1 MVPSVGGA
9 AQPPFQFPSRPLS
22 RASHTE
28 GWARAPASEGEP
40 ASPHRS
46 LASRRPASRRP
57 ASRRPTNRRKDVAAV
72 DGAAD
77 AVAADATRPRPP
89 SAASAASLRR
99 ARASTSSDAIVFAR
113 HGPHSVR
120 LGGTLG
126 RTTTSPQPRCA
137 ASTASRPTAHRIAC
151 PEQHT
156 SSAPAKWSSV
166 RGPCAAVAVAAPAAC
181 CCCCC
186 CCCCCPV

>member
-57 ASRRPTNRRKDVAAV
+57 TSRRKDVAAV
-72 DGAAD
+72 DDDDDDDD
-77 AVAADATRPRPP
+77 APP

-186 CCCCCPV
+186 CCCPV